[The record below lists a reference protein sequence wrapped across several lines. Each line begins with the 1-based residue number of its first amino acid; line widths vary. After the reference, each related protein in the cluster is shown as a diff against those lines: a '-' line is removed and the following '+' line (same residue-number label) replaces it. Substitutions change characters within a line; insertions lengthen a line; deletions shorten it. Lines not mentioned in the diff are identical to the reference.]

1 MVPACSIKVSRVS
14 MYSGYRHV
22 MFPFAYGAFTL
33 SGRLSQNLSAR
44 IHESI
49 LRSEPRSARTP
60 VWPLSISLAA
70 TLEIDVSFSSS
81 GYLDVSVHRVPF
93 HTLWIGV
100 WMHEGCSCRFPHSDI
115 CGSMDIC
122 SSPQLFA
129 AYHVFRRLLVPR
141 HPPCALVCLTSFLSF
156 YSVRN
161 WVFCVKNAFPIIFG
175 FELSFL
181 VFSDVLIKYISSKS
195 LYEVFK
201 VQSSTL
207 CVAIRNCNAIS
218 VYFKILGIYL
228 KHFQI
233 LLTVLSVIRN
243 FNLLKPLITH
253 KTILFYNPAATC
265 FPIPSPV

>member
-33 SGRLSQNLSAR
+33 FGRLSQNLSAR

-181 VFSDVLIKYISSKS
+181 VFSDVLIKYISSN
-195 LYEVFK
+195 
-201 VQSSTL
+201 L
-207 CVAIRNCNAIS
+207 CMKFSRYNRQRCALLLETAMQFLFIS
-218 VYFKILGIYL
+218 RFLAFV
-228 KHFQI
+228 
-233 LLTVLSVIRN
+233 
-243 FNLLKPLITH
+243 
-253 KTILFYNPAATC
+253 
-265 FPIPSPV
+265 